1 MKKEEK
7 AEIKRVA
14 GLLAV
19 ALHPGGND
27 REKEIALGKLRDL
40 YARDGGI
47 WILARGAL
55 WLACERAG
63 IEYPR

>member
-7 AEIKRVA
+7 AELKRVA

-19 ALHPGGND
+19 ALHEGGSD
-27 REKEIALGKLRDL
+27 AEKDIALRKLRDI
-40 YARDGGI
+40 YAREGGV